1 MSRIGVAF
9 RALFA
14 ALGSAESAQRLEAV
28 LSGKALPKIDAE
40 AKPPPPA
47 AAAPV
52 APQMTGQQLAFD
64 KNKGNCLSC
73 HAIPD
78 PKATSPGNVGP
89 ELARIKERYPDRAK
103 LRAQIWDATVANP
116 NTAMP
121 PMGRNKILTEQEIDQ
136 VVDFIYTL

>member
-1 MSRIGVAF
+1 MRIKTTM
-9 RALFA
+9 LISLLA
-14 ALGSAESAQRLEAV
+14 ALGQVVPAMAAEGSAASAPA
-28 LSGKALPKIDAE
+28 
-40 AKPPPPA
+40 A

-52 APQMTGQQLAFD
+52 APQMTGQKLSFD

-73 HAIPD
+73 HVIPD

-89 ELARIKERYPDRAK
+89 SLAGVKERYPDRAK

-121 PMGRNKILTEQEIDQ
+121 PMGRNKILTEQEIDL
-136 VVDFIYTL
+136 VVDYIHNF

>member
-1 MSRIGVAF
+1 MRIKTTM
-9 RALFA
+9 LISLLA
-14 ALGSAESAQRLEAV
+14 ALGQVVPAMAAEGVAASA
-28 LSGKALPKIDAE
+28 
-40 AKPPPPA
+40 PA

-64 KNKGNCLSC
+64 RNKGNCLSC
-73 HAIPD
+73 HAILD

-89 ELARIKERYPDRAK
+89 ELVRIKERYPDRAM

-121 PMGRNKILTEQEIDQ
+121 PMGRNKILTEQEIDL
-136 VVDFIYTL
+136 VVDYIHNL